1 VRGLEIPEREED
13 FAADP
18 VELFFDL
25 AYVFGFSQL
34 VLLILDDHTWNGIG
48 QATLLFLLMWL
59 PWSQFTWSANA
70 VSGNQRSIRVLFLA
84 ATAASVPMAAS
95 INTALDGGGLLFAI
109 PLATIFLAALLMMVS
124 GLEYGSVEYRSA
136 VRYSIPSIVAMVLI
150 VIGGLFEDELRVAIW
165 IAGIAVFGAATVR
178 AGSDAWIVRPGHFAE
193 RHGLIVIIAL
203 GEVIVALGNS
213 VVVELN
219 DSGSVP
225 ASTVVSLV
233 AAGVLAGL
241 LWWSYFDR
249 VQPAFEHR
257 AESLDGGVERGRF
270 VRDIYTYAHI
280 PVVAGIVLIA
290 VALEEVTLH
299 PTEPL
304 SLTFRAIG
312 GAGFVLFF
320 GGLSAGVY
328 RAFRVVAKER
338 LAVLAA
344 IVVLSAIGGS
354 VDGILLFMAIDLIIF
369 AALVVE
375 QLRIERPNSPAVDH
389 RSENDPV
396 DDPVDDR
403 QVEI

>member
-1 VRGLEIPEREED
+1 MIPELEAD

-25 AYVFGFSQL
+25 AYVFAFSQL
-34 VLLILDDHTWNGIG
+34 VLLILHDHTWNGIG

-70 VSGNQRSIRVLFLA
+70 VSGNKRSIRVLFLA

-95 INTALDGGGLLFAI
+95 IGTALDGGGLLFAM
-109 PLATIFLAALLMMVS
+109 PLAMIFVAALLLMVS
-124 GLEYGSVEYRSA
+124 GLEYGSDEYRSA

-150 VIGGLFEDELRVAIW
+150 VIGGLFDDELRVAIW
-165 IAGIAVFGAATVR
+165 IAGILVFGAATVR
-178 AGSDAWIVRPGHFAE
+178 AGSDTWIVRPGHFAE

-213 VVVELN
+213 VVAEL
-219 DSGSVP
+219 DEQGSVP

-257 AESLDGGVERGRF
+257 AESLAGGVERGRF

-304 SLTFRAIG
+304 SVTFRAIG

-320 GGLSAGVY
+320 GGMSAGVY

-338 LAVLAA
+338 VAVMAA

-354 VDGILLFMAIDLIIF
+354 IDGIQLFMAIDVIIF

-375 QLRIERPNSPAVDH
+375 QLRIESPTSSAIDH
-389 RSENDPV
+389 RVE
-396 DDPVDDR
+396 DDPLGNGA
-403 QVEI
+403 VER

>member
-18 VELFFDL
+18 AELFFDL
-25 AYVFGFSQL
+25 AYVFAFSQL
-34 VLLILDDHTWNGIG
+34 VLLILHHHTWNGIG

-70 VSGNQRSIRVLFLA
+70 VSGNKRGIRVLFLA

-95 INTALDGGGLLFAI
+95 IDTALDGGGLLFAI
-109 PLATIFLAALLMMVS
+109 PLAAIFLAALLLMVS
-124 GLEYGSVEYRSA
+124 GLEYGSEEYRSA

-150 VIGGLFEDELRVAIW
+150 VIGGLFDDELRVAVW
-165 IAGIAVFGAATVR
+165 IAGIVVFGAATVR
-178 AGSDAWIVRPGHFAE
+178 AGTDAWIVRPGHFAE

-219 DSGSVP
+219 ARGAVP
-225 ASTVVSLV
+225 ASTVITLL

-257 AESLDGGVERGRF
+257 AESLTEAVQRGRF

-280 PVVAGIVLIA
+280 PVVAGIILIA
-290 VALEEVTLH
+290 VALEVATLH

-312 GAGFVLFF
+312 GSGFVLFF

-338 LAVLAA
+338 LAILAA
-344 IVVLSAIGGS
+344 VVGMFAIAGS
-354 VDGILLFMAIDLIIF
+354 IDGIQLFMAIDLIVF
-369 AALVVE
+369 AGLVVE
-375 QLRIERPNSPAVDH
+375 QLRIERPDSTAVDH
-389 RSENDPV
+389 RIE
-396 DDPVDDR
+396 DDPLDV
-403 QVEI
+403 